1 MTRMN
6 RRAFLKATGG
16 TATVGL
22 LAGCLGGGGGEETE
36 APDTSGGGPITIGA
50 LEPVSGNFAPWATPH
65 RDGLEFGVNEIN
77 ANGGVL
83 DGQQLNL
90 ELTDTAAS
98 PEEANSS
105 FRRLV
110 ENQDA
115 VVTTGSVSSSV
126 GIRVSQT
133 AEDLGVPHLLHMSGA
148 DEAITQSS
156 QNVFRVGLNPAST
169 YIQAQADAFADAGY
183 TSIGAVVGDYAWGL
197 SAESAINEFF
207 DVDVDVKIAPLGES
221 DFSSYLRQFDDG
233 LEMLIASGHP
243 PGTVSIAN
251 QAYELGLE
259 PDVVTGSS
267 APPQL
272 LATALS
278 ERAIQDYV
286 HIHNSNPYDTA
297 FTEAGAG
304 FAGEYDSQF
313 NTHTAY
319 GYVTAYAIKAGI
331 EEAGA
336 SDPASVASGLRNTS
350 VDTLFAEPLQWS
362 EYGELDEQVVLFS
375 ELDLEAPSYDADGD
389 HRYTEKFRS
398 EPIPARIPEE

>member
-1 MTRMN
+1 
-6 RRAFLKATGG
+6 
-16 TATVGL
+16 
-22 LAGCLGGGGGEETE
+22 
-36 APDTSGGGPITIGA
+36 
-50 LEPVSGNFAPWATPH
+50 
-65 RDGLEFGVNEIN
+65 
-77 ANGGVL
+77 
-83 DGQQLNL
+83 
-90 ELTDTAAS
+90 
-98 PEEANSS
+98 
-105 FRRLV
+105 
-110 ENQDA
+110 
-115 VVTTGSVSSSV
+115 
-126 GIRVSQT
+126 
-133 AEDLGVPHLLHMSGA
+133 MSGA